1 MEITAIDLIIK
12 LPMAEAVASIVTAV
26 AEKVKNGEELN
37 STDKL
42 VLTAAV
48 SGVVK

>member
-1 MEITAIDLIIK
+1 MEISAIDLIVK
-12 LPMAEAVASIVTAV
+12 LPLAEAVAEIVAAV
-26 AEKVKNGEELN
+26 AEKVKDNKEL
-37 STDKL
+37 SATDKL